1 MVPITPY
8 HTVCA
13 DVREIGKLTEAC
25 AEARRNRRDS
35 PLIGPKAGNGGG
47 KSFAIFDDIKNVNK
61 KLN

>member
-35 PLIGPKAGNGGG
+35 PPHWPKGREWGRE
-47 KSFAIFDDIKNVNK
+47 
-61 KLN
+61 KLCYF